1 MMTLIRLGE
10 RRLPWTRWSFWL
22 GSLLIVLQ
30 VQALIQ
36 VGVGA
41 PRFDPGWPAGTTN
54 YVALKSLVQWY
65 EGPPFGGGEWVFQS
79 RGNTEALQEAI
90 DAFSSIQG
98 SKPEIVLKS
107 GPLTNHFRA
116 STNAPDVLDWET
128 TVWVRANWDRLFGKD
143 APAALKKHMQRHPDG
158 DRSEPPLRLVV
169 HLHPGGPDW
178 SAIRIPAGIPVNDSR
193 TGTEPARNPGPAV
206 PPSPDA
212 RGSAR

>member
-1 MMTLIRLGE
+1 MTLIRLGE
-10 RRLPWTRWSFWL
+10 RRLPWTRWTLWI

-36 VGVGA
+36 VGAGA

-90 DAFSSIQG
+90 DAFSRIQG
-98 SKPEIVLKS
+98 SRPEIVLKA
-107 GPLTNHFRA
+107 GPLTNHFHA
-116 STNAPDVLDWET
+116 STNAPAVLDWET
-128 TVWVRANWDRLFGKD
+128 TVWVRANWNRLFGAD
-143 APAALKKHMQRHPDG
+143 APPALKVHMKQHPDS
-158 DRSEPPLRLVV
+158 DRNEPPLRLVV

-178 SAIRIPAGIPVNDSR
+178 SAIRIPAGIPVKDLR
-193 TGTEPARNPGPAV
+193 TTREPAVNPGPSAPRAADAKV
-206 PPSPDA
+206 PA
-212 RGSAR
+212 R